1 MQVEYIIV
9 GQGICGSFLSYYLTK
24 KSISHIVIDE
34 SNPYTASKVASGV
47 INPITG
53 RRLVR
58 TWMIEDIMPFTVNA
72 YKGFEIDFDCSIIS
86 QTNIIDFHT
95 TEQMKAAF
103 NERLSTEIEN
113 LKEAKNEQD
122 FKQYFNFNFGAG
134 EIQPCWLIDI
144 NIFLTKYREDLISR
158 QNLLEEKFEISNL
171 KLATDKVVYKDISAS
186 KIIFCDGINGTKN
199 PYFKALPYAPNKG
212 EVLIA
217 EINGLPRKN
226 IYKTNLSIVPWKNDL
241 FWIGST
247 YEWKFESSNPTE
259 TFKAKTTAQLNQW
272 LKLPYKALEHWASIR
287 PANIERRPFVGL
299 HPIHSQIGIL
309 NGMGTKGCSLAPYF
323 ANELVEFLLNKKDIN
338 PYANVKRFS
347 KIIHKVD
354 YQPY

>member
-1 MQVEYIIV
+1 MQVQYIIV

-72 YKGFEIDFDCSIIS
+72 YRDFEIDFDCSIIS

-103 NERLSTEIEN
+103 NERLSTEIEY

-134 EIQPCWLIDI
+134 EIQPCWLIDM
-144 NIFLTKYREDLISR
+144 NIFLTKYREDLISK

-247 YEWKFESSNPTE
+247 YEWKFESSN
-259 TFKAKTTAQLNQW
+259 
-272 LKLPYKALEHWASIR
+272 H
-287 PANIERRPFVGL
+287 
-299 HPIHSQIGIL
+299 
-309 NGMGTKGCSLAPYF
+309 
-323 ANELVEFLLNKKDIN
+323 
-338 PYANVKRFS
+338 
-347 KIIHKVD
+347 
-354 YQPY
+354 